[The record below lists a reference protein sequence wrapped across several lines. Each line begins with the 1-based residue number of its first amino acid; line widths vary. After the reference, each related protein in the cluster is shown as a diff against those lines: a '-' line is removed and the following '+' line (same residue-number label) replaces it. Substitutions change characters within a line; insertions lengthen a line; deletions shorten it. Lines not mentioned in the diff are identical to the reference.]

1 MSTSSPGGPAWE
13 QPKTPAA
20 GHAAPPA
27 LPGLHA
33 QVLERVGL
41 AICEGRLSAGEVLHA
56 EAFEAEFQVSR
67 SVIREV
73 LRVLSAMGM
82 VASRRRV
89 GVQILPP
96 EEWNLFDPRIIRWR
110 LASTER
116 LAQLRSLAE
125 LRTAVE
131 PQAARLAAERAT
143 PDQVSELL
151 ALAGQMWAAGSNGDS
166 EEFLRVDMQFHQLL
180 LTASG
185 NDMFAQLHRLVAE
198 VLIGR
203 AHYGLMPQLPHHE
216 ALQLHMDVA
225 AAVQAGSG
233 SDAQAAMERIVERSM
248 EETADFWAR
257 HSTEPAPE

>member
-1 MSTSSPGGPAWE
+1 MSTSSPGGPSRGRR
-13 QPKTPAA
+13 KTPPAA
-20 GHAAPPA
+20 STEPPA

-33 QVLERVGL
+33 QVLEQVGL
-41 AICEGRLSAGEVLHA
+41 AICEGRLSAGDTLHA
-56 EAFEAEFQVSR
+56 EAFEEEFQVSR
-67 SVIREV
+67 SVVREV

-89 GVQILPP
+89 GVQILPRG
-96 EEWNLFDPRIIRWR
+96 EWNLFDPRIIRWR
-110 LASTER
+110 LATSNR

-131 PQAARLAAERAT
+131 PQAARLAAGRAT
-143 PDQVSELL
+143 GDQVSELL

-166 EEFLRVDMQFHQLL
+166 EEFLRVDVQFHQLL

-198 VLIGR
+198 VLMGR

-216 ALQLHMDVA
+216 ALQLHMDIA

-233 SDAQAAMERIVERSM
+233 PDAQAAMERIVERSM

-257 HSTEPAPE
+257 HSAETAPE